1 MSTATWVANYGS
13 GSVMQVEPKRGSVIN
28 TVKVG
33 KSPASVIFDG
43 TSIWVA
49 NGGSNSVRACR
60 CNLRIPPDTQA

>member
-1 MSTATWVANYGS
+1 
-13 GSVMQVEPKRGSVIN
+13 MQVEPKRGGVSN

-49 NGGSNSVRACR
+49 NGGSNSVSR
-60 CNLRIPPDTQA
+60 LSL